1 MKFSLVR
8 YVAAFAAPCAA
19 VLLLTPVAG
28 RLARRWAMLDHP
40 ASHKAHAQATPYLGG
55 VAVAA
60 GLILVGS
67 FAADASGQLLT
78 ILLCAVAIS
87 AMGLVD
93 DWRTVRPSVKL
104 IVESAAGAALWGA
117 GIRAGLFG
125 VPALDFVLTLT
136 WVIVVTNAVN
146 ILDNMDGVASGVVVL
161 SATGLF
167 AIAAKQGDYL
177 VASMALAVAGACMG
191 FLPHNYPPARIFLGD
206 AGSLLL
212 GFLLASL
219 GLKLDLL
226 GANGL
231 IRSSVAVL
239 IVAVPLFDML
249 LVVISRTRAGRPVY
263 VGGTDH
269 SAHRLSSLG
278 WSDRR
283 VAWALYA
290 TQGIF
295 ALSAVW
301 VTRLETVAIIP
312 LISLGAALGLAV
324 LLILLR
330 IETQPPPG
338 VPEGELPKTLELV
351 ADTMPRT

>member
-1 MKFSLVR
+1 MKFSLLR
-8 YVAAFAAPCAA
+8 YVTAFVAPFAAT
-19 VLLLTPVAG
+19 LLLTPVAG
-28 RLARRWAMLDHP
+28 RVARRWALLDHP
-40 ASHKAHAQATPYLGG
+40 ASHKAHARATPYLGG

-60 GLILVGS
+60 GLVLVGS
-67 FAADASGQLLT
+67 FAAGASGQLLT

-104 IVESAAGAALWGA
+104 IVESAAATALWAA

-125 VPALDFVLTLT
+125 VPALDFVLTVA

-146 ILDNMDGVASGVVVL
+146 ILDNMDGVASGVVAL

-167 AIAAKQGDYL
+167 AIAAGQGDYL
-177 VASMALAVAGACMG
+177 VASMALAIAGACVG

-219 GLKLDLL
+219 ALKLDLV
-226 GANGL
+226 GASGL
-231 IRSSVAVL
+231 IRSSVAAL

-249 LVVISRTRAGRPVY
+249 LVVISRTLGGRPVY

-278 WSDRR
+278 WSGRR
-283 VAWALYA
+283 VAAALCA
-290 TQGIF
+290 AQGIL
-295 ALSAVW
+295 AGAAVW

-312 LISLGAALGLAV
+312 LISFAAASGFAV

-330 IETQPPPG
+330 TETRSPSG
-338 VPEGELPKTLELV
+338 VPEAARPTTPELIV
-351 ADTMPRT
+351 DTMPRS

>member
-1 MKFSLVR
+1 VTVNLAR
-8 YVAAFAAPCAA
+8 YVAAFIVPCGAT
-19 VLLLTPVAG
+19 LLLTPIA
-28 RLARRWAMLDHP
+28 ARAAQRWGILDHP
-40 ASHKAHAQATPYLGG
+40 AGHKAHSRATPYLGG
-55 VAVAA
+55 LAVAA
-60 GLILVGS
+60 GLVLVGIL
-67 FAADASGQLLT
+67 AAGASGQLLT

-87 AMGLVD
+87 AMGVVD

-104 IVESAAGAALWGA
+104 IVESAAATALWVA
-117 GIRAGLFG
+117 GVRAGLFG
-125 VPALDFVLTLT
+125 VPALDFTLT
-136 WVIVVTNAVN
+136 VAWVIVVTNAVN
-146 ILDNMDGVASGVVVL
+146 ILDNMDGVASGVVAL
-161 SATGLF
+161 SAWGLF
-167 AIAAKQGDYL
+167 AIAAQQGDYL
-177 VASMALAVAGACMG
+177 VASMALAVTGACVG
-191 FLPHNYPPARIFLGD
+191 FLRHNYPPARIFLGD

-212 GFLLASL
+212 GFLLAAL
-219 GLKLDLL
+219 TLKLDLV
-226 GANGL
+226 GADGL

-263 VGGTDH
+263 MGGTDH

-312 LISLGAALGLAV
+312 LISLGAALGLAGLV
-324 LLILLR
+324 ILLR
-330 IETQPPPG
+330 IETQPPSG
-338 VPEGELPKTLELV
+338 VPEGELPKTLELI